1 MTLHLLLLLLTSYY
15 YYCYYYF
22 YYYYYFLL
30 TLSEMRMT
38 RTPGSSLKEV
48 STASRCGMLM

>member
-1 MTLHLLLLLLTSYY
+1 MTLHLLLLLLTSDYY
-15 YYCYYYF
+15 

-48 STASRCGMLM
+48 STASRCAMLM

>member
-1 MTLHLLLLLLTSYY
+1 MTLHLLLLLLTSDY

-48 STASRCGMLM
+48 STASRCAMLM

>member
-1 MTLHLLLLLLTSYY
+1 MTLHLLLLLLTSDY
-15 YYCYYYF
+15 